1 MAVFSAG
8 LMLAAGM
15 ANVNAAAV
23 RTWTG
28 AGNPDF
34 NWSNPANWNG
44 NTNAPV
50 AGDYLVFEGS
60 VGLNNTNDLTAYTS
74 FSAIT
79 FNTNAGGAFV
89 LNGNGIKVG
98 ANGLG
103 TGTAN
108 GTGGITNRS
117 SAYVQTFNLQIEN
130 DRTTHITCLSNNI
143 VSLQRV
149 WDWRWYKHGP
159 YNLIVSN
166 SVVIAA
172 NGQVLGVDGGTMVF
186 NSAPGC
192 GVIGQG
198 LAINLNGVVQLTGIN
213 SNQIASK
220 DIFFVNGGKIQIQT
234 TNALGVGSF
243 EEVQSLKSMY
253 VATNAMVEN
262 GSSIGPVLLGVG
274 ESASSRGYYAGS
286 MRDGGAGALSFR
298 VRSATWQTLAGTNT
312 YTGTTT
318 VTNNSTTGISRLIMD
333 GIHTGAGAYLVS
345 GNPANTA
352 QQAALCGK
360 GAISA
365 SKVDILDNAFLAPGG
380 VQSLTATNEGVHTA
394 TFAESLAIL
403 TFSNTV
409 TLATNTSTVDIH
421 LNGTTPGTGYDQ
433 VVIAGSGTFSNNYG
447 NLQLALDVGYT
458 PAAGDKFTI
467 VKVQG
472 TSPAN
477 NVGIFTNLNGF
488 PTDLSQGATFTNGGV
503 AFKISY
509 RAEGTTF
516 DAGVGNG
523 NDIMIQ
529 AQATSARN
537 LTWRGNG
544 TDNNWD
550 YGITIDWSTNGPSLT
565 TYADG
570 DKVTF
575 DDTGSNNIPVNL
587 VGALSPNTITANA
600 SKNYVLFG
608 GSGSLAGP
616 MIINKTNTGTLTLVA
631 DVSGNNSGSA
641 IVYQGTLQIG
651 TNDTLGSL
659 TGPIAVQTNGILA
672 HSRSD
677 AWTFT
682 NTLIGAGAFVHAGS
696 GDLIFPVASTFSGRV
711 TNASGIFQL
720 GDGTTADGSITA
732 DINVNSAA
740 TLKYLA
746 KNSSQTINNT
756 ISGNGTVR
764 YDAPAFSA
772 RTYTTTTTL
781 TNLNFAGTNIVGA
794 NVCLHAADNNSGYA
808 LGNGGVV
815 IATTGDGQVWLD
827 RSTTTYN
834 QAFFLSG
841 NGGTSYPFGAM
852 RIFGCTVSGPVTLL
866 GDTRIGGSISSGTIV
881 GPISGGSYTLEVNGG
896 ANTFT
901 LSLSNSAN
909 AWGNTLVTSGGIR
922 ALGPNSIS
930 TNAMTI
936 DINGELNAFGNTVAV
951 NSLVDGSGGA
961 GAVYNKSTAAVGT
974 VVVGGDDSNTTF
986 NGTFGDGANRALN
999 LKKVGAGIMTLS
1011 ATSTNTGTV
1020 AVDGGTLA
1028 LTGTGSFGNAATIAV
1043 GTGAT
1048 LDVSGRGDSTLSLN
1062 SGQTLKHSGASVGPI
1077 TVTGNV
1083 TVGSGVVLL
1092 GLNRTN
1098 APATNDSV
1106 AVSGTF
1112 TAGGTLTV
1120 TNLGPVLAVGNSFQL
1135 FPGAVSGFGTVNL
1148 QTVDAANNVQYT
1160 WNNTLGSNGKI
1171 TVASVVPLVNTN
1183 APTVQVSVSGSTLS
1197 LAWPT
1202 NAGWTLLTNSVSL
1215 SQTNQWF
1222 PYPNSANLTNVNITI
1237 DPTKTNVFFKMVYP
1251 YP

>member
-1 MAVFSAG
+1 MAVICTS
-8 LMLAAGM
+8 LVLAAGINQ
-15 ANVNAAAV
+15 ASAYAT

-44 NTNAPV
+44 NTNAQV

-60 VGLNNTNDLTAYTS
+60 VGLTNTNDLTAYIS

-130 DRTTHITCLSNNI
+130 DRSTHITCLSNNI
-143 VSLQRV
+143 ASLQRL

-166 SVVIAA
+166 SVIIAA

-198 LAINLNGVVQLTGIN
+198 LAINSNGVVQLTGIY

-220 DIFFVNGGKIQIQT
+220 DIFFGNGGKIQIQT

-253 VATNAMVEN
+253 IATNAMVEN

-286 MRDGGAGALSFR
+286 MRDGGSGALSFR

-312 YTGTTT
+312 YTGTTV

-333 GIHTGAGAYLVS
+333 GTHTGGGAYLVS
-345 GNPANTA
+345 GNPANSA

-360 GAISA
+360 GIISA

-447 NLQLALDVGYT
+447 NLQLALDGAYT
-458 PAAGDKFTI
+458 PAAGDKFTL

-472 TSPAN
+472 TSPVN
-477 NVGIFTNLNGF
+477 NVGIFTNLNGV
-488 PTDLSQGATFTNGGV
+488 PTDLSQGATFTNGSV
-503 AFKISY
+503 TYKISY

-516 DAGVGNG
+516 DAGAGNG

-529 AQATSARN
+529 AQSTSARN

-550 YGITIDWSTNGPSLT
+550 FGATIDWSTNGPSLT

-600 SKNYVLFG
+600 SKNYVLA

-631 DVSGNNSGSA
+631 DVNGNNSGSA

-659 TGPIAVQTNGILA
+659 TGPIAVQTNGIFV

-682 NTLIGAGAFVHAGS
+682 NALTGAGAFVHGGS

-732 DINVNSAA
+732 NINVNSAA
-740 TLKYLA
+740 TLRYLA
-746 KNSSQTINNT
+746 KNTSQTINNT

-764 YDAPAFSA
+764 YDAPVFSA

-781 TNLNFAGTNIVGA
+781 INSNFAGTNIVGA
-794 NVCLHAADNNSGYA
+794 NVALHAADNNAGYA

-815 IATTGDGQVWLD
+815 DVTTGDGEVWLD
-827 RSTTTYN
+827 RSATPYN
-834 QAFFLSG
+834 QAFILAG
-841 NGGTSYPFGAM
+841 NGGTTYTYGAM
-852 RIFGCTVSGPVTLL
+852 RIFGCTVSGSVSLV
-866 GDTRIGGSISSGTIV
+866 GDTRIGGSLGVGTIS
-881 GPISGGSYTLEVNGG
+881 GPISGGSYALEINGA
-896 ANTFT
+896 ANSFI

-909 AWGNTLVTSGGIR
+909 SWGNTLVTSGGIR
-922 ALGPNSIS
+922 ALAPNSIS
-930 TNAMTI
+930 TNAITI
-936 DINGELNAFGNTVAV
+936 DLNGELNVYGNTVSI
-951 NSLVDGSGGA
+951 NSMADGTSGA
-961 GAVYNKSTAAVGT
+961 GEIG
-974 VVVGGDDSNTTF
+974 
-986 NGTFGDGANRALN
+986 RAH
-999 LKKVGAGIMTLS
+999 V
-1011 ATSTNTGTV
+1011 
-1020 AVDGGTLA
+1020 
-1028 LTGTGSFGNAATIAV
+1028 
-1043 GTGAT
+1043 
-1048 LDVSGRGDSTLSLN
+1048 
-1062 SGQTLKHSGASVGPI
+1062 
-1077 TVTGNV
+1077 
-1083 TVGSGVVLL
+1083 
-1092 GLNRTN
+1092 
-1098 APATNDSV
+1098 
-1106 AVSGTF
+1106 
-1112 TAGGTLTV
+1112 
-1120 TNLGPVLAVGNSFQL
+1120 
-1135 FPGAVSGFGTVNL
+1135 
-1148 QTVDAANNVQYT
+1148 
-1160 WNNTLGSNGKI
+1160 
-1171 TVASVVPLVNTN
+1171 
-1183 APTVQVSVSGSTLS
+1183 
-1197 LAWPT
+1197 
-1202 NAGWTLLTNSVSL
+1202 
-1215 SQTNQWF
+1215 
-1222 PYPNSANLTNVNITI
+1222 
-1237 DPTKTNVFFKMVYP
+1237 
-1251 YP
+1251 